1 MPGTYYIDQ
10 GNLQVNGGA
19 TVKCTS
25 CSPGGAGVTFVLTS
39 FGSVNNIGTVLLN
52 GSATVTLNAPA
63 EGVASAGPG
72 GIYEGLLF
80 YQDPRAPKDTSRTGQ
95 LNGGATSSLVGATY
109 FPANNVTWNGNLTGA
124 SECTLIIADTVTLT
138 GSSTLSADKCDE
150 FKIKSA
156 VTTKVALIE

>member
-1 MPGTYYIDQ
+1 VHLLLARRRGRDLRPDQ
-10 GNLQVNGGA
+10 LRKREQYRHGPAQRQRNGDLERAGRR
-19 TVKCTS
+19 
-25 CSPGGAGVTFVLTS
+25 GGERRA
-39 FGSVNNIGTVLLN
+39 
-52 GSATVTLNAPA
+52 
-63 EGVASAGPG
+63 G

-156 VTTKVALIE
+156 VTTKIALIE